1 MEPLASEWRLMS
13 REQDERHPR
22 ARSVDTR
29 VLQAPRWETRVQ
41 CFRCGVEGHVR
52 RECPQVH
59 VPRRR
64 DPSLGGEESAIVQST
79 TVQGASIPSQRRPE
93 PTEIIAQQRRPVVL
107 NGPGRQAITHE
118 EYLDLGV
125 NTQELNDLFQT

>member
-29 VLQAPRWETRVQ
+29 VLPEPRWETRVQ

-52 RECPQVH
+52 RDCPQVN

-64 DPSLGGEESAIVQST
+64 DPSMGGEKSATVQST
-79 TVQGASIPSQRRPE
+79 TVQGTSIPSQRRPE
-93 PTEIIAQQRRPVVL
+93 PTGVMAQQRRRR
-107 NGPGRQAITHE
+107 GRDGRRSHMRSIWTW
-118 EYLDLGV
+118 G
-125 NTQELNDLFQT
+125 